1 MTPYKLLTPGPLTTT
16 DSVRAAMDFDYSTWD
31 DDYNAITQRLRSGLV
46 HLAQCDTETYA
57 AILLQGSG
65 SFAVEAT
72 LQTAIPRHDA
82 CVLVGVNGA
91 YGRRITE
98 MLEYL
103 AIPHVAVIGPETQ
116 PLSAQALQEAIAAN
130 PQLTH
135 AAVIHCETTTG
146 VLNPIETLVPMFK
159 AAGLITIVDAMSS
172 FAGVPIATEQLGID
186 YLISSANKCLGG
198 VPGFGFIIAKRETI
212 ANTKGHARSL
222 SLDLYEQL
230 ACMELFSGKWRFTS
244 PTHVVLAAMQA
255 FDELIQ
261 EGGVAARNARFKA
274 NQARLS
280 QGMQA
285 LGFEL
290 IVDAADQSP
299 IITSFKYPSED
310 FAFRDFYAALKQRGF
325 VIYPGKVAEIPSFR
339 MGNIGDIEATDIQRL
354 LKAVKE
360 VCMTQMTLP
369 LGAD

>member
-31 DDYNAITQRLRSGLV
+31 DDYNAITQRLRAGLV
-46 HLAQCDTETYA
+46 RIAQCDQATYT

-65 SFAVEAT
+65 SYAVEAT

-103 AIPHVAVIGPETQ
+103 DIPHVAVLGAEHQ
-116 PLSAQALQEAIAAN
+116 PLSVSAMQAAIDAN

-159 AAGLITIVDAMSS
+159 DAGLTTIVDAMSS

-198 VPGFGFIIAKRETI
+198 VPGFGFIIAKRDTI
-212 ANTKGHARSL
+212 AKTQGHARSL
-222 SLDLYEQL
+222 SLDLFEQL
-230 ACMELFSGKWRFTS
+230 ACMELFGGKWRFTS

-261 EGGVAARNARFKA
+261 EGGVAARYERFKH

-290 IVDAADQSP
+290 LVAPADQSP
-299 IITSFKYPSED
+299 IITSFKYPSAD
-310 FAFRDFYAALKQRGF
+310 FAFRDFYTALKQRGF

-339 MGNIGDIEATDIQRL
+339 MGNIGDIDASDIERL
-354 LKAVKE
+354 LEAVAA
-360 VCMTQMTLP
+360 VCPTQKMLP
-369 LGAD
+369 QSVE